1 MDGTIYLHD
10 LDSYKSV
17 GNCLTAPFIDLLSV
31 GFAPGSSNS
40 NVDERTDSVREG
52 MGHLGDL
59 IHKIQQ
65 KQREIDNYNKVEKE
79 YYL

>member
-31 GFAPGSSNS
+31 GFASSSSNS
-40 NVDERTDSVREG
+40 DVDERTDSNKKG
-52 MGHLGDL
+52 MCSLSDL
-59 IHKIQQ
+59 VNKINQ
-65 KQREIDNYNKVEKE
+65 KRKEINNYDKIEKE

>member
-1 MDGTIYLHD
+1 MDGAIYLHD

-17 GNCLTAPFIDLLSV
+17 GNCLTAPFVDLLSV

-40 NVDERTDSVREG
+40 NVDERTDSDRKG
-52 MGHLGDL
+52 MDRLSDL
-59 IHKIQQ
+59 VNKIKQ